1 MHALR
6 RGDVRGF
13 YGTPKPESKAA
24 PKGASDFAGVTIPL
38 KRYPDTKLVESMLG
52 DSMLA
57 DSMLVDAKL
66 GDSMLVDSKLVE
78 SKVGRDGRP

>member
-38 KRYPDTKLVESMLG
+38 KRYPDTKLVESML
-52 DSMLA
+52 A

-66 GDSMLVDSKLVE
+66 RDSMLVDSKLVD